1 MPKDNDTQEIIDEI
15 KELQEDID
23 KAKRELA
30 NAEGRID
37 NIFENLKEKYG
48 INTVKELDDLIK
60 QKEKQVQQI
69 DKKIKEEYNQQ
80 AIFIQGNLKDLKI
93 CKKVIDEAVKKF
105 GLSPFHR
112 KSFSQTSQMKLKL

>member
-69 DKKIKEEYNQQ
+69 DKKIKEEY
-80 AIFIQGNLKDLKI
+80 
-93 CKKVIDEAVKKF
+93 ESVKKI
-105 GLSPFHR
+105 R
-112 KSFSQTSQMKLKL
+112 EEYDDQ

>member
-1 MPKDNDTQEIIDEI
+1 MPKNNDTQEIIDEI

-69 DKKIKEEYNQQ
+69 DKKIKEEY
-80 AIFIQGNLKDLKI
+80 
-93 CKKVIDEAVKKF
+93 ESVKKI
-105 GLSPFHR
+105 R
-112 KSFSQTSQMKLKL
+112 EEYDDQ